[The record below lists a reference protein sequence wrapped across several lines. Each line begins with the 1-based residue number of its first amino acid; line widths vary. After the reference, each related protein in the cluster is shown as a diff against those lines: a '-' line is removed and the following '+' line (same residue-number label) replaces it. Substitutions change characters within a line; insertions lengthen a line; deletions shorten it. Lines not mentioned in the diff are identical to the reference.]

1 MTDEL
6 PDTAHAVVAEY
17 ICKELDKLATEM
29 KRVAVL
35 LDAAGYQNKYN
46 EMSGA
51 ADMAREWS
59 DGIKTDV
66 QENLPFHDIE
76 RLHALMHAQKMTALN
91 QTARNAVDVI
101 EDMYSMEIA
110 EPDCWQAIREGLG
123 MTKERA
129 KI

>member
-1 MTDEL
+1 MSEINES
-6 PDTAHAVVAEY
+6 AHAVVAEY
-17 ICKELDKLATEM
+17 LCNELDRLATEM

-51 ADMAREWS
+51 ADLAREWS
-59 DGIKTDV
+59 DGIKSDV
-66 QENLPFHDIE
+66 QGNLPFHDLD

-91 QTARNAVDVI
+91 QAARNAVDVI
-101 EDMYSMEIA
+101 EDFYSMEIA

-129 KI
+129 KL